1 VLRIVTGFSVLLREK
16 SAFARADRWQ
26 ASTSWWF
33 LVRVHAL
40 HARADRESSKN
51 HRDPID
57 KRSLVLFLADP
68 IVATQKKNRGD
79 RYRLGAEPQMT
90 SPLEQALQDAVHL
103 APRGHRCTLPSSARP
118 PERAGSIS
126 VPRLGPS
133 GPAHPHILAISLLQA
148 SAGIDRKV
156 QKKRDSAP
164 DPLARPQLSRS
175 PRALLRGP
183 AHLPGSPARQP
194 GACAP
199 RLARPR
205 TEHVWGRASV
215 VLFPGAL
222 LPAEFASLPD
232 LLTPRFHTKRNT
244 ETNCLLPW

>member
-156 QKKRDSAP
+156 QKKKGQRPRSARSTSALS
-164 DPLARPQLSRS
+164 LAPRTPSWAGPS
-175 PRALLRGP
+175 PGIAS
-183 AHLPGSPARQP
+183 SPARS
-194 GACAP
+194 
-199 RLARPR
+199 L
-205 TEHVWGRASV
+205 RASTRS
-215 VLFPGAL
+215 PQDGARL
-222 LPAEFASLPD
+222 GSGGGRSLPRSFV
-232 LLTPRFHTKRNT
+232 T
-244 ETNCLLPW
+244 C